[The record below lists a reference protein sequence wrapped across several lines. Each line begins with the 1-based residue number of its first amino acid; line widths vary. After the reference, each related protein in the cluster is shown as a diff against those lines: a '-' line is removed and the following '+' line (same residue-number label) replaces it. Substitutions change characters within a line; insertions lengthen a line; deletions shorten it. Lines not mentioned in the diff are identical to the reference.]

1 MRNADDSQLQHLL
14 RLIKRDAPLDDVI
27 RYASAVDEASN
38 DRVASSEATSET
50 DHSRK
55 IKILSI
61 SALLS
66 GKPLVKVPAA
76 NWTTVT
82 KDDELVSHLISVY
95 FTWYHP
101 AYPCV
106 IRDLFVREMAAGDLN
121 SQFCSP
127 ILVNAMLALACVS
140 NVSTRWESKTDMV
153 QHFSDHSD
161 VLETFNKPASRGL
174 HYLREAMRLW
184 MEEIEYPGLS
194 TLQAGQIMATA

>member
-1 MRNADDSQLQHLL
+1 LRNADESQLQHLL

-27 RYASAVDEASN
+27 RYASVVDEASN
-38 DRVASSEATSET
+38 DRLALSDASSETGN
-50 DHSRK
+50 SRK
-55 IKILSI
+55 KKILSI
-61 SALLS
+61 SALLYD
-66 GKPLVKVPAA
+66 KPLVKVPAA

-106 IRDLFVREMAAGDLN
+106 IRDLFVREMVAGDLN

-127 ILVNAMLALACVS
+127 ILVNAMLATACVS
-140 NVSTRWESKTDMV
+140 KVSTRWESEIDVV

-161 VLETFNKPASRGL
+161 VLETFNRPASRGL
-174 HYLREAMRLW
+174 HYLKEAMRLW
-184 MEEIEYPGLS
+184 MEEIEYPKLS
-194 TLQAGQIMATA
+194 TLQAGQIIATA